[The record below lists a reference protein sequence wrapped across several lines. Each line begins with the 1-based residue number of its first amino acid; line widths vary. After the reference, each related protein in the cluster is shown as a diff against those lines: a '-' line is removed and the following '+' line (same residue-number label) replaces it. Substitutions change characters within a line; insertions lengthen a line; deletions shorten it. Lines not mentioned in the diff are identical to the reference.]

1 MKKAL
6 KLTLAVVMMM
16 GATSLFAQKFGRI
29 DMQALIFSMPET
41 KDMQAKMEAFTK
53 NLEDTYETMNVEFNT
68 KYQDLMKN
76 QANLS
81 DAVLQ
86 MKQKELNELATRRD
100 EFIQMAQKDQQNE
113 QARLYSPIYKKAQDA
128 VNQIAKAGGYTAI
141 FQVGQMPYLDE
152 ATVPDILAEVQTSLG
167 IDPVAAAKA
176 LADATSAANSANGA
190 ADAGVH

>member
-1 MKKAL
+1 MKKAI

-41 KDMQAKMEAFTK
+41 KDMQAKMEEFTK
-53 NLEDTYETMNVEFNT
+53 NLEDTYQTMVVEFNT
-68 KYQDLMKN
+68 KYQEFIKN
-76 QANLS
+76 QANLT

-100 EFIQMAQKDQQNE
+100 EFIQMAQQDQQKE
-113 QARLYSPIYKKAQDA
+113 QNRLYTPIYQKAQNA
-128 VNQIAKAGGYTAI
+128 VDQIAKAGGYTVI
-141 FQVGQMPYLDE
+141 FQSGQQPYLDE
-152 ATVPDILAEVQTSLG
+152 ATVKDILAEVQTSLG

-176 LADATSAANSANGA
+176 LADAANAANGGDTSALN
-190 ADAGVH
+190 